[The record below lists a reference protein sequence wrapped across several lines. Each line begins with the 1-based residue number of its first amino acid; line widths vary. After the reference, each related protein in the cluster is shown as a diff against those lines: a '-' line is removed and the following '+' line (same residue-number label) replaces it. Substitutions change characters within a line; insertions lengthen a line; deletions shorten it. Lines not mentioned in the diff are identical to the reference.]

1 MGWQRTASAAL
12 VSATVSAIVT
22 SVFWIGNGVEGARSR
37 LPALPVRSRSVAA
50 SPPVAGAT
58 LIVPVAG
65 VRVIDL
71 QDTYQQARD
80 QGARRHDAIDIS
92 APAGTP
98 VVAAAGGTVE
108 KLFTS
113 NAGGLTI
120 YVRSPDGLTSHY
132 YAHLLNYAPGLAE
145 GQEVRAGQR
154 LGSVGSTGNA
164 SPAGPHLHF
173 AVHRMGP
180 GDSWSGGQAVNPF
193 PLLTG
198 R

>member
-37 LPALPVRSRSVAA
+37 LPSLPVRSQSGAA
-50 SPPVAGAT
+50 PSPVAGAT
-58 LIVPVAG
+58 LIVPVVG
-65 VRVIDL
+65 VRAADL
-71 QDTYQQARD
+71 QDTYRQARD
-80 QGARRHDAIDIS
+80 AGARLHDAIDIP

-98 VVAAAGGTVE
+98 VIAAAGGTVE

-113 NAGGLTI
+113 DAGGLTI
-120 YVRSPDGLTSHY
+120 YVRSPDGRTSHY
-132 YAHLLNYAPGLAE
+132 YAHLLNYAPRLAE
-145 GQEVRAGQR
+145 GQAVRTGQR

-173 AVHRMGP
+173 AVHRMGS
-180 GDSWSGGQAVNPF
+180 GDSWSGGQAVNPY